1 MLLFA
6 EKKALLTALIISM
19 LCISYFFM
27 CLRKDKDEIQPI
39 ESEIGIIEEPSEIEM
54 QKMDKEYCIWKIG
67 TASVVIIA
75 LGIYI
80 IPMIL

>member
-1 MLLFA
+1 
-6 EKKALLTALIISM
+6 
-19 LCISYFFM
+19 M